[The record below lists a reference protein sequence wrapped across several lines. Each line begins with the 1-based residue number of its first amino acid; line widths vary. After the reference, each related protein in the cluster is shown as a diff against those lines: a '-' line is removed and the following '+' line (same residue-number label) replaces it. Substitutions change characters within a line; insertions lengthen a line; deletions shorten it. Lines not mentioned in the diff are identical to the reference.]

1 MWTLTCHSN
10 MVSNI
15 IIKLPNK
22 SEELLVTANLRAS
35 NTSTSPKPVLIVDPL
50 HSTMDNTRVPRQA
63 SYCVVLGCSQG
74 IMCQAR
80 YAHILNKGTDSC
92 LLSYSD

>member
-63 SYCVVLGCSQG
+63 SYCVWCWGA
-74 IMCQAR
+74 AR
-80 YAHILNKGTDSC
+80 ALCARRDMLTS
-92 LLSYSD
+92 